1 MHKDREKFAV
11 KWLFAAK
18 WWFVAMNRLSC
29 STTGYQVV

>member
-18 WWFVAMNRLSC
+18 WWFAAMNRLSC